1 MTNQSATWTV
11 GTSGW
16 RHLADFYPPRT
27 REGDTLAIYA
37 ERFSLVEID
46 STFQGIPGPERFAA
60 WAAAVPEDFR
70 FHVLGFGGLTLH
82 QLRPGA
88 TPDPAV
94 AWRHFA
100 VAPPDFLFADFAA
113 ALAPLG
119 TKLASVNLQFPAW
132 FGAGEDSEAYLA
144 SCRKNLPGLPLAV
157 ELRNPSWF
165 SRPERTEATLELL
178 IDAEIAL
185 VAADFEPVEPAPGLI
200 ATTTGPDLAVVRLH
214 GRSRGSWQRQA
225 QDPLFRPHHRYSEA
239 ELGQL
244 WRSLGELASDADGLD
259 LIVRTDPALAA
270 ANASEL
276 IAVAEAPDPEPGR
289 GWTNYPAGSG

>member
-1 MTNQSATWTV
+1 MTDREATWAV

-27 REGDTLAIYA
+27 READTLSIYA
-37 ERFSLVEID
+37 EHFSLVEID

-60 WAAAVPEDFR
+60 WAAAVPAGFR

-88 TPDPAV
+88 TPDPGV

-119 TKLASVNLQFPAW
+119 TKLASVTLQFPAW
-132 FGAGEDSEAYLA
+132 FGAGEDSDAYLA

-165 SRPERTEATLELL
+165 SRPARTESTLGLL

-185 VAADFEPVEPAPGLI
+185 VAADFEQVKPAPDLV
-200 ATTTGPDLAVVRLH
+200 ATTTGPDLAVARLH
-214 GRSRGSWQRQA
+214 GRSRGSWKRQA
-225 QDPLFRPHHRYSEA
+225 QDPLFRPRHRYSEA

-244 WRSLGELASDADGLD
+244 WADLGELARDADGLD
-259 LIVRTDPALAA
+259 LIVRTDPLLAA

-276 IAVAEAPDPEPGR
+276 IAVAKAPDPEPGWD
-289 GWTNYPAGSG
+289 WTNNPAGCG